1 MPARKSALKRLRQAQ
16 KNHVRNVATKSALK
30 TLRKDFLKLMT
41 DKKDEVQKHLP
52 LLQSA
57 LDKAAKRGIIH
68 FRKAARLKSRL
79 MHHVHVPTVPSQKA

>member
-1 MPARKSALKRLRQAQ
+1 MPSRKSALKRIRQAE
-16 KNHVRNVATKSALK
+16 KNHARNVSTRSALK
-30 TLRKDFLKLMT
+30 TLRKDFLALLT
-41 DKKDEVQKHLP
+41 SKKEEAQKRLP

-79 MHHVHVPTVPSQKA
+79 AHHLHTAGAAISKS